1 MRRTNRLYAVLS
13 MLLVVLFIAAAMC
26 ASCAP
31 RMTDLGATI
40 IAEKEVGEGEKTITL
55 TVVNGAK
62 QIPGGK
68 TMAEL
73 TGILSKYRD

>member
-1 MRRTNRLYAVLS
+1 MIDANLYPA
-13 MLLVVLFIAAAMC
+13 LV
-26 ASCAP
+26 
-31 RMTDLGATI
+31 
-40 IAEKEVGEGEKTITL
+40 KELKLERVPL
-55 TVVNGAK
+55 TVVNGKK